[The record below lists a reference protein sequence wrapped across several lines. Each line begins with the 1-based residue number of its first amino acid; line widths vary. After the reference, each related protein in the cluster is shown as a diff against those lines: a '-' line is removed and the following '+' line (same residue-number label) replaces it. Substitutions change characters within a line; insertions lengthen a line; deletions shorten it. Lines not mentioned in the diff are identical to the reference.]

1 MRAPGYPVLFVGSFL
16 VGAPAPALAVMHVE
30 CGVATTCVTD
40 TTTGTR
46 HCKSMQYCWPVV
58 EFSPG
63 PVWMTGPISG
73 KPGVKI
79 PVRPTDVN
87 ADGAMD
93 CWKNVTSNASIS
105 SGFPYR
111 NDGSTPHQGVDI
123 VSGTANYGRGAP
135 VFSLGAGYVVQAG
148 YSDANGN
155 YVRVAQG
162 DGNTVT
168 YIHLL
173 NRSVGTN
180 TEVGVGTKIG
190 EMNCTG
196 YCGGGPESPN
206 HGKISSTHVHIQ
218 VKRTDDS
225 TAYLDAVDLYGGE
238 SCAAAD
244 VPPGPLPPEE
254 PCNPIPELRNNDQ
267 ANRQV
272 QHCLISG
279 GSQ

>member
-1 MRAPGYPVLFVGSFL
+1 MLEECDQQCFDLLWLSIQKRRVDPASRSRHRLWHRKLWTWRSGFL
-16 VGAPAPALAVMHVE
+16 VRRWL
-30 CGVATTCVTD
+30 CC
-40 TTTGTR
+40 
-46 HCKSMQYCWPVV
+46 
-58 EFSPG
+58 PG
-63 PVWMTGPISG
+63 
-73 KPGVKI
+73 
-79 PVRPTDVN
+79 RLQ
-87 ADGAMD
+87 
-93 CWKNVTSNASIS
+93 
-105 SGFPYR
+105 R
-111 NDGSTPHQGVDI
+111 
-123 VSGTANYGRGAP
+123 
-135 VFSLGAGYVVQAG
+135 
-148 YSDANGN
+148 GN

-244 VPPGPLPPEE
+244 VPPGPPPPEE